1 MQLKTFE
8 RIETQLKFVNPK
20 LKTLSNMLFR
30 LNDKK
35 MSDTL
40 FGQLGFILT
49 FLVDRVGNF
58 KKINVKL

>member
-40 FGQLGFILT
+40 FGRLGFILT
-49 FLVDRVGNF
+49 FLVDWVGNF

>member
-40 FGQLGFILT
+40 FGRLGFILT
-49 FLVDRVGNF
+49 FLVD
-58 KKINVKL
+58 